1 MEKEIKNKTPHCLVI
16 PYPTQGHINPMLQFS
31 KRLLQKGI
39 KITLVNTISTS
50 KTITTKN
57 LNKSFEY
64 ETISDGFDDGGL
76 TSAKDIDTYIDTF
89 RRTGSQTLDQLL
101 HKLTTTNNHVD
112 CVIHDAFLPWIVDV
126 ANKFQL
132 PVAVF
137 LTQAC
142 SVNNINFHA
151 FKGWLGLPLLEKEIV
166 LPGLPK
172 LEASDFPSFLYR
184 YGTHPGYFDLLT
196 NQFSMID
203 RVDWVLANTFYELE
217 QEVVEWLMK
226 IWPLKTIGPCVPSMF
241 LDKRLKDDN
250 EYGGSI
256 FAINSCIKWLDTKPK
271 GSVVYVSFGSRS
283 SLSEDQMNELAC
295 GLKNCGR
302 YFIWIVRESEKGKLR
317 EGFSESL
324 EKGLIVTWCQQ
335 LEVLEHEA
343 VGCFVTHCG
352 WNSIL
357 EALSLGVPVI
367 AMPIW
372 TDQITNAKLVVDVWK
387 VGVKGVAD
395 EKGIVRSERIG
406 ECIREMMESEKGNE
420 MKKNAMKWMSVARN
434 CVDEGGTSDE
444 NIAEFVNE
452 LTLRRRNSS

>member
-1 MEKEIKNKTPHCLVI
+1 MEKETKTKTPHCLVI

-31 KRLLQKGI
+31 KRLLQKGT
-39 KITLVNTISTS
+39 KITLVNTISNS
-50 KTITTKN
+50 KTISTIN
-57 LNKSFEY
+57 LNKSFQF
-64 ETISDGFDDGGL
+64 ETISDGFDHGGL
-76 TSAKDIDTYIDTF
+76 TSAKNIETYIDTF

-101 HKLTTTNNHVD
+101 HKLASTDNPVD

-126 ANKFQL
+126 AKKFQL

-142 SVNNINFHA
+142 CVNSINFHA
-151 FKGWLGLPLLEKEIV
+151 FKRWLDLPLLETEIV

-172 LEASDFPSFLYR
+172 LDASDLPSFLYQ

-203 RVDWVLANTFYELE
+203 QADWVLANTFYELE

-256 FAINSCIKWLDTKPK
+256 FTTNSESCIKWLDTKPK
-271 GSVVYVSFGSRS
+271 GSVVYVSFGSRA
-283 SLSEDQMNELAC
+283 SLSEDQIHELAC

-302 YFIWIVRESEKGKLR
+302 YFIWIVRETEKGKLPK
-317 EGFSESL
+317 GFLELS

-352 WNSIL
+352 WNSTL

-372 TDQITNAKLVVDVWK
+372 TDQITNAKFFVDVWK
-387 VGVKGVAD
+387 IGVKGVAD
-395 EKGIVRSERIG
+395 EKGIVRRETL
-406 ECIREMMESEKGNE
+406 EDCIKEMMETEKGNE
-420 MKKNAMKWMSVARN
+420 MKKNAMKWKSAARN
-434 CVDEGGTSDE
+434 CVDEGGSSDE
-444 NIAEFVNE
+444 NIADFVKE
-452 LTLRRRNSS
+452 LTLRGRV